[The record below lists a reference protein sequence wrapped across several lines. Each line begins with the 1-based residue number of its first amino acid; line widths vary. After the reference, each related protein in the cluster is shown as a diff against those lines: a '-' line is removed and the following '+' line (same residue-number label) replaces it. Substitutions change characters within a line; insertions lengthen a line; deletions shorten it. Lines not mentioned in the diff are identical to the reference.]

1 MSNNPINL
9 AARFILEMGAL
20 FSLGYWGWS
29 IETGVLRFVLAFLI
43 PALAAAM
50 WGLFRVP
57 GDASHSGDAPIR
69 VPGFIRLMIEALLFS
84 SATWAF
90 YNLGHVQVAL
100 IFGLVVIVH
109 YLLSWDRILWLL
121 RS

>member
-9 AARFILEMGAL
+9 AVRFILEMIAL
-20 FSLGYWGWS
+20 FSLGYWGWTVG
-29 IETGVLRFVLAFLI
+29 TGVMRFVLAFLI
-43 PALAAAM
+43 PILAAAM
-50 WGLFRVP
+50 WGIFRVP

-90 YNLGHVQVAL
+90 YNMGQVQVAL
-100 IFGLVVIVH
+100 IFGVMVIAH
-109 YLLSWDRILWLL
+109 YILSWDRILWLL